1 MWIEGN
7 YRRNLMDMHID
18 DWNPE
23 FLSRLNV
30 DEYVDAL
37 KDAGIQAAMV
47 KGRPHTGLAYY
58 PTKIGR
64 MHKGLKGFD
73 FFGTMVKKCHEN
85 GIAVVAYFSQI
96 FDNWA
101 YENHPDW
108 RLVTADG
115 KGMQEYRGTS
125 DFKSGRYGIMCPNNE
140 EYREYV
146 KACLTEMNEMYDFEG
161 MFLDMT
167 FFPEVCYC
175 PSCKKKYKEETGKE
189 IPRTIDWSNQDWLDY
204 VYKRDEWMAEYAK
217 FATTCVK
224 KIKPQVTIEH
234 QFSRITGPWVDGSS
248 ELLLD
253 AIDCTSGD
261 YYGGFLQQ
269 TFINKYY
276 KNVSPYLPFVY
287 HTSRCDPALEY
298 HTTTKTEEELLL
310 HIITALVHNGAFLL
324 VDAINPDGSIVPDV
338 YHTLMKKVYGITRQ
352 YEPYVNGNLYH
363 DAAIWFASHAKYD
376 PTEASCEIMDKVFW
390 PKYYI
395 ESPVAAASIL
405 RENNVPFEVI
415 GTKNIRNEKAKVLI
429 LSHVADIRDDEM
441 DEIETYINNGG
452 NLLIS
457 GPIGND
463 RLQKLIGVK
472 VTGRTGHTFTYM
484 SPTEAGADLFAGFS
498 HLAPLTIDMHQTEVE
513 VVDSQNLTVLAT
525 ATLPYTMT
533 GTKEFAAIHSN
544 PPGIYTDKPCALLK
558 QVGNSKIIWTA
569 APIEMSRP
577 YMSRQVFLRMVDFL
591 RGEASFTSNAP
602 KFVEVLEWNKDGID
616 YFAVINEQE
625 ESPIAPMYDITIE
638 VKDAAGRQ
646 AYLLP
651 QKTELETEI
660 INGDTLKIHVPK
672 LEVFHI
678 IQLS

>member
-18 DWNPE
+18 DWNPK

-64 MHKGLKGFD
+64 MHKGLNGFD
-73 FFGTMVKKCHEN
+73 FFGTIVKKCHEN

-189 IPRTIDWSNQDWLDY
+189 IPRIVDWNSQDWLDY

-217 FATTCVK
+217 FATACVK
-224 KIKPQVTIEH
+224 KIKPDVTIEH

-253 AIDCTSGD
+253 AIDCASGD

-338 YHTLMKKVYGITRQ
+338 YHTIMKKVYGITRQ

-363 DAAIWFASHAKYD
+363 DAAIWFATHAKYD
-376 PTEASCEIMDKVFW
+376 PTETKCGIMDKVFW
-390 PKYYI
+390 PKYYT
-395 ESPVAAASIL
+395 ESPIAAASIL

-429 LSHVADIRDDEM
+429 LSHVANIRDEEM
-441 DEIETYINNGG
+441 DEIETYLNNGG

-457 GPIGND
+457 GPIGNE
-463 RLQKLIGVK
+463 RLEKLIGVK
-472 VTGRTGHTFTYM
+472 VIGRTEHNFTYM
-484 SPTEAGADLFAGFS
+484 SPTEAGAELFTGFS

-513 VVDSQNLTVLAT
+513 IVDTQNLTVLAT
-525 ATLPYTMT
+525 ATLPYTLT
-533 GTKEFAAIHSN
+533 GTSEFAAIHSN
-544 PPGIYTDKPCALLK
+544 PPGIYTDSPCALLK

-577 YMSRQVFLRMVDFL
+577 YMSRQVYLRMVDYL
-591 RGEASFTSNAP
+591 RGEAYFTSNAP

-638 VKDAAGRQ
+638 VKGAADRK

-651 QKTELETEI
+651 QKTELETET

-672 LEVFHI
+672 LEIFHI